1 MKRHH
6 ITASL
11 LMLACAL
18 GCYATTTLPVFRST
32 LKDYL
37 QLTEAQYGLLMSIAL
52 IPGAVGS
59 LIAGWMTRR
68 QKNNDLAWFPIAG
81 LALTYLT
88 LYFTRTFVPLLIGL
102 ACCGALWQSMSVIA
116 QSALVTLFP
125 NARRRVL
132 TLTMVVIS
140 CFSAAFSNIAEILV
154 SSPRIPFPIAFHV
167 PQVIISI
174 LLSATLLAL
183 ALIAKRKHYAP
194 IGPSSKP
201 DAESIDTKPSLPMY
215 LCLAAM
221 ILHATADNLLML
233 WLPRVWE
240 NENLGAL
247 KPGHILA
254 LYSLAYV
261 ISRSI
266 LAILPENTLQRTFLV
281 LPGAAGCVLMVAAL
295 TIGGRATAYCYLA
308 GALLWACEYPA
319 FLAILAK
326 LNPKWFGMFL
336 SFVIIGAGV
345 LTTAAST
352 AIGAAIQSF
361 NINLKSLLMV
371 CPFAFASVS
380 AIGLILCSTTLRTKQ

>member
-167 PQVIISI
+167 PQVIVSI

-183 ALIAKRKHYAP
+183 ALTAKRKHYAP
-194 IGPSSKP
+194 IGPSSKL
-201 DAESIDTKPSLPMY
+201 DSESIDTKPSLPMY

-240 NENLGAL
+240 NEDLGAL

-254 LYSLAYV
+254 LFSLAYV

-295 TIGGRATAYCYLA
+295 SIGGRATAYCYLA

-352 AIGAAIQSF
+352 AIGATIQSF

-371 CPFAFASVS
+371 CPLAFASVS